1 MNKIEKNYKIS
12 IVDIIALG
20 LLACLYAFAYGAGF
34 FDK

>member
-1 MNKIEKNYKIS
+1 MNNTDRAKGIT
-12 IVDIIALG
+12 IVDIIALA